1 VKRNSLIRWSAPTL
15 LAAVSLLSGCSWF
28 HRDTVEYYKKAQET
42 RPLEVPPD
50 LDTPVT
56 AKELVVPGVAT
67 PAAPAR
73 VATAASP
80 SAAPVATT
88 PTAAPPSSITAEG
101 NELHVADSVDNAFQR
116 VGLALERAQIGTIN
130 SRDAAAHSYA
140 FDFNGSV
147 EAAEAAPTEHHW
159 YSRILHPFGGD
170 KAKTQ
175 TTKSALRINVS
186 EDGTGARVNVSGN
199 ADDKAA
205 AAAVQRVLQVLRER
219 LS

>member
-1 VKRNSLIRWSAPTL
+1 MHHSPIRWSVPTL
-15 LAAVSLLSGCSWF
+15 LAAVTLLSGCSWF
-28 HRDTVEYYKKAQET
+28 HRDTVEYYKKAQES

-56 AKELVVPGVAT
+56 TKELVVPGTAT

-73 VATAASP
+73 AAP
-80 SAAPVATT
+80 ASAAAA

-101 NELHVADSVDNAFQR
+101 DALHVADSVDNTFQR
-116 VGLALERAQIGTIN
+116 VGLALDRAQIGTIS

-147 EAAEAAPTEHHW
+147 ETTPAAPAEHHW

-186 EDGTGARVNVSGN
+186 EDGTGARVGVSGDN
-199 ADDKAA
+199 N
-205 AAAVQRVLQVLRER
+205 AAVQRVLQVLRER

>member
-1 VKRNSLIRWSAPTL
+1 VKRHFSIRWSAPTL
-15 LAAVSLLSGCSWF
+15 LAVTLLSGCSWF

-56 AKELVVPGVAT
+56 SKELIVPGTAT

-73 VATAASP
+73 AATA
-80 SAAPVATT
+80 SAAPAAA
-88 PTAAPPSSITAEG
+88 PPMAAPPSSITADG
-101 NELHVADSVDNAFQR
+101 DALHVADSVDNAFQR
-116 VGLALERAQIGTIN
+116 VGLALERAQIGTIS

-147 EAAEAAPTEHHW
+147 ETAEAAPAEHHW

-170 KAKTQ
+170 KAKNQ
-175 TTKSALRINVS
+175 TAKSALRINVS
-186 EDGTGARVNVSGN
+186 EDGTGARVSVNG
-199 ADDKAA
+199 DDK
-205 AAAVQRVLQVLRER
+205 AAVQRVLQVLRER

>member
-1 VKRNSLIRWSAPTL
+1 MKPNLSLTRSAVAL
-15 LAAVSLLSGCSWF
+15 VIAVTSLSGCSWF

-50 LDTPVT
+50 LDSPVT
-56 AKELVVPGVAT
+56 SKELVVPGAAA

-73 VATAASP
+73 SAAAVSATPAAASVA
-80 SAAPVATT
+80 SAASV
-88 PTAAPPSSITAEG
+88 APPSSITAEG
-101 NELHVADSVDNAFQR
+101 NELHVADSVDSTFQR
-116 VGLALERAQIGTIN
+116 VGLALERAQVGTVS

-147 EAAEAAPTEHHW
+147 EEAPAAPTEHHW

-175 TTKSALRINVS
+175 SAKSALRINVS
-186 EDGTGARVNVSGN
+186 EDGSGARVSVSGDN
-199 ADDKAA
+199 

>member
-1 VKRNSLIRWSAPTL
+1 MKLNLSLTRSAMALVIAATS
-15 LAAVSLLSGCSWF
+15 LAGCSWF

-56 AKELVVPGVAT
+56 AKELVVPGT
-67 PAAPAR
+67 TPPAAPAR
-73 VATAASP
+73 AATASTAP
-80 SAAPVATT
+80 TAVAAAPTV
-88 PTAAPPSSITAEG
+88 APPSSVTAEG
-101 NELHVADSVDNAFQR
+101 DALHVADSVDNAFQR
-116 VGLALERAQIGTIN
+116 VGLALERAQIGTI
-130 SRDAAAHSYA
+130 SARDAAARSYA

-147 EAAEAAPTEHHW
+147 ESAEAAPTEHHW

-170 KAKTQ
+170 NAKARTA
-175 TTKSALRINVS
+175 KSTLRINVS
-186 EDGTGARVNVSGN
+186 EDGTGARVSVSGS

-205 AAAVQRVLQVLRER
+205 PAAVQRVLQVLRER